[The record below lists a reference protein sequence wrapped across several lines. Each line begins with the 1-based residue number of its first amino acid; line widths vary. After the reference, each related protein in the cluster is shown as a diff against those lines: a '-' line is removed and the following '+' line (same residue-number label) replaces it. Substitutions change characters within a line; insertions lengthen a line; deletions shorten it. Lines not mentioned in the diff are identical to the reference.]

1 LLAAVAFAATAD
13 AAGGSAHAW
22 GENDHG
28 ELGTG
33 SATTTGCLCV
43 NSPTPVNGI
52 SNVTAVAAGNHH
64 SLALRSDG
72 TVVAWGDNSHGQ
84 LGNGTI
90 SPSSGATPVPVP
102 GLSNVVAIAVGDGDF
117 SLALRRDGTV
127 VAWGDNSRG
136 ELGDG
141 AVNSTGC
148 TCIASPVQV
157 SGLSH
162 VVAIAAGNSLSMALL
177 GDGTVRTWGANFEG
191 QLGNGTTPTTTAY
204 SDTPVAVTG
213 LARVVAVA
221 AGDYFG
227 LALLADGTLR
237 SWGDNSLGALG
248 TGTVSTTG
256 CACIPTPTPVK
267 GVSNATAIAAGY
279 EFGLALLP
287 SGRVSTWGWNPNGQL
302 GNGTY
307 ATTGCQCVPSPV
319 AVSGLSNTAA
329 IAAGYGHVLA
339 LLANGTLMSWGYNRY
354 GQVGNGTTTSTGCL
368 CITSP
373 VAVSAIGA
381 ATAVAGGSGHSL
393 ALAGPAQTLNV
404 DTSGA
409 GAGTVGGAGILCP
422 LRCSRS
428 FPQGAFAVLRA
439 EPSAGGTFAGFTGAC
454 RGTAPCQIQMN
465 ADESVVAT
473 FGPPKGTRIT
483 AATVNKK
490 KRSASFSFAAPGAI
504 TGFEC
509 ELIKSSAQHHKKRKA
524 RFSQCS
530 TPKRYKHLKPGKY
543 TFKVRARD
551 IVGADPTPAKRSF
564 KI

>member
-1 LLAAVAFAATAD
+1 M
-13 AAGGSAHAW
+13 
-22 GENDHG
+22 
-28 ELGTG
+28 
-33 SATTTGCLCV
+33 
-43 NSPTPVNGI
+43 NGI

-72 TVVAWGDNSHGQ
+72 TVGAWGDNSHGQ

-90 SPSSGATPVPVP
+90 SPSSSATPVPVP

-117 SLALRRDGTV
+117 SLALRSDGTV

-162 VVAIAAGNSLSMALL
+162 VVAIAAGSSLSMALL
-177 GDGTVRTWGANFEG
+177 GDGTVRAWGANYGG

-204 SDTPVAVTG
+204 SDTPVAVSG

-237 SWGDNSLGALG
+237 SWGDNSNGALG

-307 ATTGCQCVPSPV
+307 ATTGCQCVPSPA

-329 IAAGYGHVLA
+329 ITAGYGHVLA

-373 VAVSAIGA
+373 VAVSAIGG

-393 ALAGPAQTLNV
+393 ALTGPSHNLSVASAG
-404 DTSGA
+404 SGT
-409 GAGTVGGAGILCP
+409 GTVGGDGILCP
-422 LRCSRS
+422 PACSRA
-428 FPQGAFAVLRA
+428 FPEGAFAILRA
-439 EPSAGGTFAGFTGAC
+439 ESASGTNFAGFTGAC
-454 RGTAPCQIQMN
+454 TGTGPCLVQMSAN
-465 ADESVVAT
+465 QSLVAT
-473 FGPPKGTRIT
+473 FGPPEGTKIT
-483 AATVNKK
+483 AAKVNKK
-490 KRSASFSFAAPGAI
+490 KHSTSFSFSAPGAI
-504 TGFEC
+504 TGFKC
-509 ELIKSSAQHHKKRKA
+509 ELIKPRTKHHKKPKA
-524 RFSQCS
+524 HFSNCS

-551 IVGADPTPAKRSF
+551 IVGADPAPAKRSF